1 MPLDLHTVRQTLPTA
16 VPMVGTLGL
25 TFQELTY
32 ERAVMELQ
40 STPAYHNH
48 IGGPHA
54 GAMFT
59 LAESAS
65 GALIFANFGDIPEVV
80 TPLAVEAT
88 IRYLKVAMGTVTATA
103 TMPTSRD
110 EIMATLSEGR
120 RPEFTIEVELSTGHG
135 DERLVTGAMS
145 VLWTLRPVR
154 KAETGS

>member
-54 GAMFT
+54 GALGAPKVGLPAGRDKENPPSPIKNEPYKT
-59 LAESAS
+59 HLAYVKERRTEAEAKKILEA
-65 GALIFANFGDIPEVV
+65 ALQ
-80 TPLAVEAT
+80 
-88 IRYLKVAMGTVTATA
+88 K
-103 TMPTSRD
+103 
-110 EIMATLSEGR
+110 
-120 RPEFTIEVELSTGHG
+120 
-135 DERLVTGAMS
+135 
-145 VLWTLRPVR
+145 LRG
-154 KAETGS
+154 EEEE